1 MLRLLLPILALLPAG
16 CSLLPEI
23 ATQPV
28 VHNPFP
34 QLSRVAVAP
43 FFNLSNEPNVD
54 GRQFALAYFNELQ
67 LVPGFEV
74 MPVSQVERLLQ
85 DQRLPLNSPED
96 ARRIAQALG
105 ADALVVGA
113 ITDYTPFYPPR
124 CAIHVEWYAAN
135 PNFHPIPPG
144 YGLPWGTPEEELIPA
159 SHIFEAE
166 MALAKAQ
173 MKTQTPGYDPLP
185 LDSRAPAPFREPE
198 LEPNAAE
205 GGEGVPDASGRRP
218 GGEIQLLAQSET
230 SAATDPTATTGTTD
244 AAEASGAIDAEATGI
259 PDGWPDARGFIPPP
273 PGPAPPPGEPSAAPV
288 LVHTRTYNGH
298 DTWFTERLAKYY
310 LMRDDARFGGWQTY
324 LERSDDFIRF
334 CCHLHVEDMLA
345 SRGGA
350 GETRVVWRWPAI
362 R

>member
-1 MLRLLLPILALLPAG
+1 MLLLLPAG

-28 VHNPFP
+28 IHNPFP

-43 FFNLSNEPNVD
+43 FFNLSNEPKVD
-54 GRQFALAYFNELQ
+54 GRQFAMAYFSEIQ

-74 MPVSQVERLLQ
+74 IPVGQVEKVMQ
-85 DQRLPLNSPED
+85 DHNLPLASPDD
-96 ARRIAQALG
+96 ARRIAQVLG

-113 ITDYTPFYPPR
+113 VTDFTPYYPPR
-124 CAIHVEWYAAN
+124 CALHVEWYAAN

-166 MALAKAQ
+166 MALAREQ
-173 MKTQTPGYDPLP
+173 MKTQTPGYEPLP
-185 LDSRAPAPFREPE
+185 LPP
-198 LEPNAAE
+198 
-205 GGEGVPDASGRRP
+205 RP
-218 GGEIQLLAQSET
+218 GARPPSTGPSVKDPGASPGASRPGQEIQLLAGDT
-230 SAATDPTATTGTTD
+230 GSATAPGTTT
-244 AAEASGAIDAEATGI
+244 APKAIDDPRVAEPPAV
-259 PDGWPDARGFIPPP
+259 WPDARGFIPPP
-273 PGPAPPPGEPSAAPV
+273 PRPAPPPPWPTTSPV
-288 LVHTRTYNGH
+288 LTHTRAYNGQ
-298 DTWFTERLAKYY
+298 DAEFTEALGKYY
-310 LMRDDARFGGWQTY
+310 MMRDDARLGGWQTY

-334 CCHLHVEDMLA
+334 CCHRHVEEMLA